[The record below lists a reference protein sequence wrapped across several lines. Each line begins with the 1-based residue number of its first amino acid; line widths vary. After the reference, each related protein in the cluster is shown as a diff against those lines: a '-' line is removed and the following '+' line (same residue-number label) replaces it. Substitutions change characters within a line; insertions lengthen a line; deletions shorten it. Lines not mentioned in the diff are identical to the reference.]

1 MLRHRAL
8 VVDDAAPIDRR
19 IDAALAMAADPAGA
33 PLLIQ
38 LAAGNQ
44 IVYQLREA
52 IGSVIFSNP
61 DRTVRTAAAG
71 YFSRPGG
78 QPRTTAAG
86 VAGLVGDASRG
97 KIGFDGSCSTCH
109 RRGAG
114 SPGAE
119 VGPDLSD
126 AGRKFDRNGLIE
138 AIVNPNA
145 GIAFGFGAELF
156 VTRRGESHIGFL
168 QADAATISIR
178 DGYGSVRTIPRDELD
193 ARVPLKGSLMPGPL
207 ALALSDQDVADIVA
221 FLMEAR

>member
-1 MLRHRAL
+1 
-8 VVDDAAPIDRR
+8 
-19 IDAALAMAADPAGA
+19 MAADPAGA

-38 LAAGNQ
+38 LAASNQ

-61 DRTVRTAAAG
+61 DRSVRTAAAG
-71 YFSRPGG
+71 FFSRPGG

-86 VAGLVGDASRG
+86 VAGLVGDGSRG
-97 KIGFDGSCSTCH
+97 KLRFGGTCSTCH

-114 SPGAE
+114 SPGAD
-119 VGPDLSD
+119 VGPDLSEV
-126 AGRKFDRNGLIE
+126 GRKFDRHGLIE

-156 VTRRGESHIGFL
+156 VTRRGESYIGFM
-168 QADAATISIR
+168 QSDAATISIR
-178 DGYGSVRTIPRDELD
+178 DGYGSVRTIPREELD
-193 ARVPLKGSLMPGPL
+193 ARVPLKASLMPGPL